1 MSEKNGQIMQA
12 ISESDELNIFTTDL
26 IKDLVDYKWD
36 NYAQL

>member
-12 ISESDELNIFTTDL
+12 ISESDELSIFSTEL
-26 IKDLVDYKWD
+26 IMDLVDYKWD